1 MFGVAGAGAGKTC
14 FARTLVHQALS
25 RDASA
30 VYFPCGK
37 YTDSSIDLRVA
48 ISEYMA
54 DLVSDLNLKQAASFV
69 DSAELIVIDACD
81 ECSFFGEELGRKIKQ
96 FLVKKNEFKVK
107 FKLEV
112 PDAMPDLPDDFRD
125 YLEFKRSGVHGEL
138 RLLSPLSEQD
148 YSFLEKLVL
157 RET

>member
-1 MFGVAGAGAGKTC
+1 
-14 FARTLVHQALS
+14 
-25 RDASA
+25 
-30 VYFPCGK
+30 
-37 YTDSSIDLRVA
+37 
-48 ISEYMA
+48 MA